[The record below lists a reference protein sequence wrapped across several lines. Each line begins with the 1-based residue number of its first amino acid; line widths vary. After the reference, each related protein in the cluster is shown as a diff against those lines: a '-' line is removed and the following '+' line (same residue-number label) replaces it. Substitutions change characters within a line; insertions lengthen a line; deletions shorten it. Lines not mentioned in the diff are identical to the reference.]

1 MKNVHIPIFCIFIT
15 LFCCLTAC
23 SSRDRYPEAMRQA
36 TRCLEDQPDSALCY
50 LSSLDATIGKE
61 AEETRMYHALLK
73 LRAEDK
79 LYIDQTS
86 DSLIMRIVAYY
97 DRHGDADKR
106 LEAYYMLGRV
116 YRTLGDA
123 PRSLRAFQT
132 ALEIGEGSA
141 RWPLLGRIHEQMN
154 YLFAYQELYPE
165 ALRSIEASLRIY
177 QDNGSMRGIAVA
189 LRNKARIFDRYQR
202 LDSMAYYYRLAY
214 ETACASQDTFMANHL
229 LNEYISAYMD
239 HGMVEE
245 GAALIHLL
253 PEEIREKNPI
263 GQYSLGMTYLRWEK
277 PDSARLCFQNALR

>member
-1 MKNVHIPIFCIFIT
+1 MKDIHIPIFCIFIT

-23 SSRDRYPEAMRQA
+23 SSHDRYPEAMRQA

-86 DSLIMRIVAYY
+86 DSLITRIVAYY

-165 ALRSIEASLRIY
+165 ALRSIEAGLRIY
-177 QDNGSMRGIAVA
+177 QDNGFAKGVA
-189 LRNKARIFDRYQR
+189 SAWKNKARIFDRYQFAVIVNAVHGLLGDFLLL
-202 LDSMAYYYRLAY
+202 LDS
-214 ETACASQDTFMANHL
+214 S
-229 LNEYISAYMD
+229 
-239 HGMVEE
+239 
-245 GAALIHLL
+245 
-253 PEEIREKNPI
+253 
-263 GQYSLGMTYLRWEK
+263 
-277 PDSARLCFQNALR
+277 